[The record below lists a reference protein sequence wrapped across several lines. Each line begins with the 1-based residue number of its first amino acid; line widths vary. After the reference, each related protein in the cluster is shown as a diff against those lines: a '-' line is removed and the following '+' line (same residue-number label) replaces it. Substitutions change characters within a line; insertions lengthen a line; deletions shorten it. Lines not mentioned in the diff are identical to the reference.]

1 MAGIVCRNK
10 RHCMLGFCEFVPV
23 WIGLSVR
30 PCWQVLMWAFC
41 EAVPGG
47 CRKKQWTYCE
57 AVMAGIVQKQAALHV
72 GVLRVCLC
80 LGAGRINGLSVR
92 LCWRVLI
99 RAFCKVPGGCRKKQ
113 WAFCEAVLAR
123 VMILKDIWGVQ
134 PLPWSWRNKGTLR
147 SADTLM

>member
-1 MAGIVCRNK
+1 MSLCWRVLMQTFCKAVLAEAVAGIVCRNK
-10 RHCMLGFCEFVPV
+10 RHCMLAFCESVPV
-23 WIGLSVR
+23 WIGLSAR
-30 PCWQVLMWAFC
+30 PCWQVLMWA
-41 EAVPGG
+41 
-47 CRKKQWTYCE
+47 
-57 AVMAGIVQKQAALHV
+57 
-72 GVLRVCLC
+72 RVCLC
-80 LGAGRINGLSVR
+80 LGAGRSNGLSVR

-134 PLPWSWRNKGTLR
+134 PLPWSWRNKRTLR